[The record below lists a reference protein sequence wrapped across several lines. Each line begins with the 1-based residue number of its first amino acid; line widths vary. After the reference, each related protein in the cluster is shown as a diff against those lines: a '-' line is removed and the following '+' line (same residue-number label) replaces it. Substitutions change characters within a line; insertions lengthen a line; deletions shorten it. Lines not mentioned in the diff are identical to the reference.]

1 MRAVGVVRA
10 VGTVGVVG
18 GTRRNSEGWD
28 NPRLTYSAIA
38 DNPEGG
44 LAGKGV
50 RAARAGRNFGGE
62 TRRDFETLG
71 ETRSEGGDRGL
82 EVGKERVVHFFGGG
96 INLLR

>member
-1 MRAVGVVRA
+1 VGVVRA

-44 LAGKGV
+44 QAGKWRLRVGGL
-50 RAARAGRNFGGE
+50 RIKNNFY
-62 TRRDFETLG
+62 
-71 ETRSEGGDRGL
+71 
-82 EVGKERVVHFFGGG
+82 
-96 INLLR
+96 